1 MNNEEMECALCGKC
15 DHMDNFVYRPDLVFD
30 NPEEYQ
36 DSDGDYVNVDG
47 CLYPDCDICTDCEQG
62 K

>member
-1 MNNEEMECALCGKC
+1 MECALCGKC

-36 DSDGDYVNVDG
+36 DSDGDYVNSDG